1 MKEQELYVINRAL
14 DSKDIFGLPKQ
25 EELPLTELMIE
36 GIKSRMILSGILEAH
51 DRFSDIGLVYAKRL
65 EAYKN
70 ADGYIIIDNII
81 LALTGKEK
89 STLLFYNKYYDE
101 YTLETVALEEI
112 IPMIQQK
119 YVFMSECYTYDT
131 AEEISCSSL
140 DEYSFGVKDNFDI
153 KIYDKKSLK
162 SIKKY
167 FFCDEKIHIF
177 DYKNQ
182 TLKIC
187 NGNEALAQ
195 LKKEVYMYV

>member
-36 GIKSRMILSGILEAH
+36 GIKNKMIISGILKAH
-51 DRFSDIGLVYAKRL
+51 DKFSDKGLLYAKRL

-70 ADGYIIIDNII
+70 ATAYIMIDGII
-81 LALTGKEK
+81 LALTKKEK
-89 STLLFYNKYYDE
+89 ATLLFYNKYYNE

-119 YVFMSECYTYDT
+119 YVFMSECYAYD
-131 AEEISCSSL
+131 ASEEISCSSL
-140 DEYSFGVKDNFDI
+140 NEYSFGEKDNFDI
-153 KIYDKKSLK
+153 KIYEKESLK
-162 SIKKY
+162 SNKKY
-167 FFCDEKIHIF
+167 FLCDEKIHIF
-177 DYKNQ
+177 DYKNGI
-182 TLKIC
+182 LKIC